1 VSAIIIPMEPART
14 GRLMAQK
21 ASDLGAIARRLVASR
36 VACGLRHT
44 DLVAVSGIT
53 SPQLAN
59 WEGAKTRPRV
69 DQLAL
74 VLPILGV
81 TSDWVYFGDDRALP
95 WEKRE
100 AIQRA
105 LDDLPDAPEH
115 AAPTTRRAAG

>member
-1 VSAIIIPMEPART
+1 MSAIIIPMEPART

-21 ASDLGAIARRLVASR
+21 ASDLAAIARRIVASR
-36 VACGLRHT
+36 MACGLRHT

-59 WEGAKTRPRV
+59 WEGGKTRPRV

-105 LDDLPDAPEH
+105 LEDLPDTGDV
-115 AAPTTRRAAG
+115 PTPSRAAG